1 MLFNL
6 ALVTIT
12 HLWQM
17 HKLTKFTSLTKVITI
32 YVSQRSKRGS
42 RLRTG
47 MVSTVATF
55 GACRCPRCYIWYIAT
70 FPHLVHLLHLVVATT
85 MAVVSGIGIRGRRE
99 GVTHIIRGISHRTHT
114 WQNQNFC
121 LILTAFEGFEGAGQE
136 ADLKEQE
143 NLAKCNDSET
153 VGTAVSHEKASTAF
167 NLFSWKKLSKGYRLI
182 NFNTSENAFKT
193 YQTYQMNCFE

>member
-1 MLFNL
+1 M
-6 ALVTIT
+6 
-12 HLWQM
+12 
-17 HKLTKFTSLTKVITI
+17 
-32 YVSQRSKRGS
+32 
-42 RLRTG
+42 
-47 MVSTVATF
+47 ATF
-55 GACRCPRCYIWYIAT
+55 AASAT
-70 FPHLVHLLHLVVATT
+70 LLHLVVATT
-85 MAVVSGIGIRGRRE
+85 MAVVSGIGIRGRE

-121 LILTAFEGFEGAGQE
+121 LILTEFEGAGQE

-182 NFNTSENAFKT
+182 NFNTSENAF
-193 YQTYQMNCFE
+193 N

>member
-32 YVSQRSKRGS
+32 YVSQRSKRGA

-55 GACRCPRCYIWYIAT
+55 GACRCPRCYICYIAT
-70 FPHLVHLLHLVVATT
+70 FPHLVHLVHLLHLLHLVLATT

-121 LILTAFEGFEGAGQE
+121 LILTEFEGAGQE

-167 NLFSWKKLSKGYRLI
+167 NLFFLEEIIKRLSS
-182 NFNTSENAFKT
+182 N
-193 YQTYQMNCFE
+193 

>member
-1 MLFNL
+1 MPTMLH
-6 ALVTIT
+6 LVHCYIST
-12 HLWQM
+12 
-17 HKLTKFTSLTKVITI
+17 FGTS
-32 YVSQRSKRGS
+32 
-42 RLRTG
+42 
-47 MVSTVATF
+47 ATF
-55 GACRCPRCYIWYIAT
+55 GGCHHDGRGIWYRY
-70 FPHLVHLLHLVVATT
+70 P
-85 MAVVSGIGIRGRRE
+85 RE
-99 GVTHIIRGISHRTHT
+99 GGVPHIIRGISHRTHT

-153 VGTAVSHEKASTAF
+153 VGTAVSHEKPSTAF

-193 YQTYQMNCFE
+193 YQTYQDKKAFHYVLRIFHQNSFKRNEIINKYFCLFSETCCWDYV